1 WQPPRALYVGEQAT
15 KVHAVFIPFGDSTDV
30 LILLYCKTGDT
41 EISISVFSELI
52 CVSSTK
58 PMRIMESSSRPV
70 WSDDDWL
77 KKSGKRISRKMVL
90 EPPESR
96 NPGEPAAKKAH
107 SDPRIGN
114 KPAGHIQMLLRS
126 DVVPMTAENFRCL
139 CTCEK
144 DFGFKGSSFH
154 RIIPQFTC
162 QGGDF
167 TNHSGTGGKS
177 IYGKKFDGENF
188 MLEHPGPCRSRSVCG
203 DDALGGKH
211 SLFSESTNLHSHLLV
226 RSVRL

>member
-1 WQPPRALYVGEQAT
+1 MTPSSVKAVMNLGAGQSLGFRRKCWEQDGSLRGRWCCSSCTKSMERLIQNALC
-15 KVHAVFIPFGDSTDV
+15 
-30 LILLYCKTGDT
+30 LLAGCCNSCGQHG
-41 EISISVFSELI
+41 
-52 CVSSTK
+52 
-58 PMRIMESSSRPV
+58 MV

-96 NPGEPAAKKAH
+96 NP
-107 SDPRIGN
+107 
-114 KPAGHIQMLLRS
+114 
-126 DVVPMTAENFRCL
+126 AENFRCL

-203 DDALGGKH
+203 D
-211 SLFSESTNLHSHLLV
+211 E
-226 RSVRL
+226 

>member
-1 WQPPRALYVGEQAT
+1 MTPSSVKAVMNLGAGQSLGFRRKCWEQDGSLRGRWCCSSCTKSMERLIQNALC
-15 KVHAVFIPFGDSTDV
+15 
-30 LILLYCKTGDT
+30 LLA
-41 EISISVFSELI
+41 
-52 CVSSTK
+52 
-58 PMRIMESSSRPV
+58 V

-96 NPGEPAAKKAH
+96 NPAGRARCKKGSLRSSGVH
-107 SDPRIGN
+107 DIKIGN

-203 DDALGGKH
+203 D
-211 SLFSESTNLHSHLLV
+211 E
-226 RSVRL
+226 